1 MGYCS
6 HASGVLQGTGDARK
20 VGMECRGQ
28 SSNVLQGPGDACEV
42 VSVYCGHASG
52 VLQGTGDAG
61 EVALEDRRVLALEGL
76 VVVALVV
83 KRPKDGQPLAAQSI
97 RITTRAM
104 WTKRGELI
112 QQMQKVGPGT
122 GTPMFPLSMLGLRS
136 VRASSLMSGGIPAL
150 WEGLGQGLGELSP
163 E

>member
-1 MGYCS
+1 MVYCS

-20 VGMECRGQ
+20 VIIVYCSHASGVLQGTGDARKVVMIYCSQ
-28 SSNVLQGPGDACEV
+28 SSNVMQSPGDAREV
-42 VSVYCGHASG
+42 ISLHCSHASG

-83 KRPKDGQPLAAQSI
+83 KRPTDGQPLAAQSI

-112 QQMQKVGPGT
+112 QQMQKVGPGK
-122 GTPMFPLSMLGLRS
+122 GPPCSHYHCWDCVLSGH
-136 VRASSLMSGGIPAL
+136 P
-150 WEGLGQGLGELSP
+150 P
-163 E
+163 